1 MPVGA
6 ATFIIVLIIFYFIRE
21 TNKNQNLENNYSIHY
36 SPLRTTVE
44 TVLDINTPPKVVWKT
59 LTDISRY
66 SYWFPGIH
74 KLFVENKTDR
84 WVQKQSLHHYL
95 MEPGNQFKIR
105 PFLLS
110 PKMGCRLISVE
121 KEKQLSMEMRFF
133 PFNREL
139 VTFTLKHYN
148 NCVELHYKSENN
160 NPLSFLTAALFS
172 WKGRDVLIN
181 LASIL
186 PEVVFSDEAVKGD
199 AAIGETI
206 EVTEDLINALAL
218 KALDEGVDIL
228 NTISDKP
235 TRGKIKSLCLK
246 IKRSNKRPEV
256 SREMV
261 EAAESFLGGSSM
273 TSVQTA
279 QPDQSAVSKEVLIK
293 QYILKALDG
302 DKEILNSI
310 EDKVLRAKAK
320 SAFVKAKRSGERPEL
335 PEGTHALGESGGGKP
350 EPTND
355 GETPA
360 EKPASQESAVDV
372 ESLVMEALETGS
384 MDSINAIKD
393 KVSRAKVKSA
403 LIKARRAKK

>member
-1 MPVGA
+1 
-6 ATFIIVLIIFYFIRE
+6 
-21 TNKNQNLENNYSIHY
+21 LENNYSIHY
-36 SPLRTTVE
+36 SPLRTSVE
-44 TVLDINTPPKVVWKT
+44 TVMDINIPPKVIWKK

-74 KLFVENKTDR
+74 KLFVVNKTDR

-95 MEPGNQFKIR
+95 MEPGNKFQIR

-110 PKMGCRLISVE
+110 PKMACRLISVE
-121 KEKQLSMEMRFF
+121 KEKQLSMEIRFF

-139 VTFTLKHYN
+139 VTFTLKHYK

-160 NPLSFLTAALFS
+160 NPLSFLTVALFS

-186 PEVVFSDEAVKGD
+186 PEVTFSDEPVKEG
-199 AAIGETI
+199 AANGETI
-206 EVTEDLINALAL
+206 EFTEDLLNALAL
-218 KALDEGVDIL
+218 KALDEGMDIL

-235 TRGKIKSLCLK
+235 TRGRIKSLSIK

-256 SREMV
+256 SQETMAT
-261 EAAESFLGGSSM
+261 AASFLGDGSLPY
-273 TSVQTA
+273 VKTA
-279 QPDQSAVSKEVLIK
+279 QPVQSAVSKEVLIN

-302 DKEILNSI
+302 DKEILNTI

-335 PEGTHALGESGGGKP
+335 PEGIPMLGESASGNPEQTDGG
-350 EPTND
+350 EI
-355 GETPA
+355 PA
-360 EKPASQESAVDV
+360 EKPAAQGSTGNI
-372 ESLVMEALETGS
+372 ESLVQQALETGS
-384 MDSINAIKD
+384 MDAINAIED
-393 KVSRAKVKSA
+393 KVFRAKVRSA
-403 LIKARRAKK
+403 LIKAKRAKK

>member
-1 MPVGA
+1 MLVGV
-6 ATFIIVLIIFYFIRE
+6 ATFIIVLIVFYFIRE

-44 TVLDINTPPKVVWKT
+44 AVMDINTPPKVVWKT

-74 KLFVENKTDR
+74 KLFVVNKTDR

-95 MEPGNQFKIR
+95 VEPGNQFKIR

-139 VTFTLKHYN
+139 ITFTLKHYK

-172 WKGRDVLIN
+172 WKGKNVLIN
-181 LASIL
+181 LVSIL
-186 PEVVFSDEAVKGD
+186 PEVIFSDEVVKEG
-199 AAIGETI
+199 ATIGEKI
-206 EVTEDLINALAL
+206 EVTEDLLNALAL
-218 KALDEGVDIL
+218 KAFDEGMDIL
-228 NTISDKP
+228 NIISDKP

-256 SREMV
+256 SQKTMV
-261 EAAESFLGGSSM
+261 TAASFLGSGTTPSG
-273 TSVQTA
+273 QTA
-279 QPDQSAVSKEVLIK
+279 QPVQSAVSEEVLIK
-293 QYILKALDG
+293 QYILKALDE
-302 DKEILNSI
+302 DKEILNTI

-320 SAFVKAKRSGERPEL
+320 SAFIKAKRSGERPEL
-335 PEGTHALGESGGGKP
+335 PEDTPMLGDSASEKP
-350 EPTND
+350 KQTKG

-360 EKPASQESAVDV
+360 VQGSLEDV
-372 ESLVMEALETGS
+372 GSLVQQALDTGS
-384 MDSINAIKD
+384 MDNINAIED
-393 KVSRAKVKSA
+393 KVIRAKVKSA
-403 LIKARRAKK
+403 LIKAKRAKK